1 MKSVLV
7 IGVGRFG
14 RKMIEKLNELGYEV
28 MAIDRDESRIND
40 ILPLVTDAQIGDATN
55 KAFLQTLG
63 VSDYDVCFVTISA
76 DFQSSLVSSSL
87 LKDLGA
93 KQVVSRAASD
103 IHKEFLLR
111 NGADDVFFPAKQ
123 VADWAVMRY
132 AADHVLDYIT
142 LDSEYA
148 IYDLTVPEEWD
159 GKTVGALDIRKKY
172 NLNILAV
179 RANGFSNMVVSGET
193 VLQANQ
199 TILVLGKW
207 KDVQKCF
214 RI

>member
-1 MKSVLV
+1 MKSILIV
-7 IGVGRFG
+7 GVGRFG
-14 RKMIEKLNELGYEV
+14 QKMIEKLNELDYEV
-28 MAIDRDESRIND
+28 MAIDRDESRINEV
-40 ILPLVTDAQIGDATN
+40 LPLVTDAQIGDATN
-55 KAFLQTLG
+55 EAFLKTIG

-76 DFQSSLVSSSL
+76 DFQSSLVASSL

-93 KQVVSRAASD
+93 KQVISRAASD
-103 IHKEFLLR
+103 LHKKFLLR

-123 VADWAVMRY
+123 AADWAVMRY
-132 AADHVLDYIT
+132 AADHVLDYIM

-159 GKTVGALDIRKKY
+159 GKTVGTLDIRRKY
-172 NLNILAV
+172 NLNILAIRNAGLSDMNV
-179 RANGFSNMVVSGET
+179 NSETLLRASE
-193 VLQANQ
+193 

>member
-7 IGVGRFG
+7 VGVGRFG
-14 RKMIEKLNELGYEV
+14 RRMIGELNDVGYEV
-28 MAIDRDESRIND
+28 MAIEREESRVNE

-93 KQVVSRAASD
+93 KLVVSRAASD

-159 GKTVGALDIRKKY
+159 RKTVASLDIRRKY

-179 RANGFSNMVVSGET
+179 RGNGLSNMVVSGET
-193 VLQANQ
+193 VLQTNQ

-214 RI
+214 KI

>member
-55 KAFLQTLG
+55 KAFLQSLG

-87 LKDLGA
+87 LKP
-93 KQVVSRAASD
+93 R
-103 IHKEFLLR
+103 
-111 NGADDVFFPAKQ
+111 P
-123 VADWAVMRY
+123 
-132 AADHVLDYIT
+132 
-142 LDSEYA
+142 
-148 IYDLTVPEEWD
+148 
-159 GKTVGALDIRKKY
+159 
-172 NLNILAV
+172 
-179 RANGFSNMVVSGET
+179 
-193 VLQANQ
+193 
-199 TILVLGKW
+199 
-207 KDVQKCF
+207 
-214 RI
+214 

>member
-1 MKSVLV
+1 MKTVLIV
-7 IGVGRFG
+7 GVGRFG
-14 RKMIEKLNELGYEV
+14 RKMIEKLNDLGYEV
-28 MAIDRDESRIND
+28 MAIDRDESRINE
-40 ILPLVTDAQIGDATN
+40 ILPLVTDAQIGDATSRD
-55 KAFLQTLG
+55 FLQTLG
-63 VSDYDVCFVTISA
+63 VSNYDVCFVTISE

-93 KQVVSRAASD
+93 RQVISRAASD
-103 IHKEFLLR
+103 LHKEFLLR

-148 IYDLTVPEEWD
+148 IYDLTVPEEWY
-159 GKTVGALDIRKKY
+159 GKTVGALDIRRKY

-179 RANGFSNMVVSGET
+179 RGNGASMVVSSET
-193 VLQANQ
+193 VMQQNQ
-199 TILVLGKW
+199 TLLVLGKW

-214 RI
+214 KI

>member
-14 RKMIEKLNELGYEV
+14 RKMIEKLNDLGYEV
-28 MAIDRDESRIND
+28 MAIDRDESRVND

-55 KAFLQTLG
+55 KAFLQSLG

-93 KQVVSRAASD
+93 KQVISRAASD

-159 GKTVGALDIRKKY
+159 GKNVGALDIRKKY

-179 RANGFSNMVVSGET
+179 RGNGLSNMVVTGET
-193 VLQANQ
+193 ILQADQ